1 MPPLH
6 GLDQSHPEATWPWAH
21 TPKSP
26 PSLPKCPILIALPR
40 FKHQAGLEWT
50 PGKRP
55 ALFQTRM
62 GILAPE
68 DQDKADGTSIT
79 EGLLLAQISFMM
91 NKGKGKDKPAAV
103 PIPPPTP
110 VTKPL
115 SCYSRA
121 DAKLDSAR
129 KDTLLFSSINYF
141 PEERHKIEQ
150 ELLSLN
156 SLGCFYLGMSVGSE
170 QSPGSEMGLCH
181 LRPDLCR
188 PLR

>member
-1 MPPLH
+1 
-6 GLDQSHPEATWPWAH
+6 
-21 TPKSP
+21 
-26 PSLPKCPILIALPR
+26 
-40 FKHQAGLEWT
+40 
-50 PGKRP
+50 
-55 ALFQTRM
+55 M

-150 ELLSLN
+150 EL
-156 SLGCFYLGMSVGSE
+156 
-170 QSPGSEMGLCH
+170 
-181 LRPDLCR
+181 
-188 PLR
+188 

>member
-1 MPPLH
+1 MSPLR
-6 GLDQSHPEATWPWAH
+6 GLDQSHPEAIWPWDH
-21 TPKSP
+21 IPKSP
-26 PSLPKCPILIALPR
+26 PSLPKCPLPIALPR
-40 FKHQAGLEWT
+40 SKHQARLEWT
-50 PGKRP
+50 PGKKP
-55 ALFQTRM
+55 ALLQTCM

-68 DQDKADGTSIT
+68 YQDKADGTSIT
-79 EGLLLAQISFMM
+79 EGLLLAPISFVM
-91 NKGKGKDKPAAV
+91 NKGKGKDKPATL
-103 PIPPPTP
+103 PIPSSMP

-170 QSPGSEMGLCH
+170 QSPGPEMGLCH
-181 LRPDLCR
+181 LRPDLCH